1 MNSTFAII
9 LIVLVVVAAAAFIY
23 YYRRRRSRDLRSR
36 FGPEY
41 QRTVNQYGNTQK
53 AEAELARRAKRVSKF
68 AIRGIPESEKQ
79 RFADAWQAEQARF
92 VDQPEQAVT
101 AAHRL
106 VSELMRARG
115 YPASEEF
122 EQNADDLSVDHPYVV
137 EHYRTACLIA
147 ARREN
152 GQANTEDLR
161 AAMIHYRQLFDEL
174 LGKSIQTEVTQ

>member
-9 LIVLVVVAAAAFIY
+9 LIVLVVVAAAALIY

-36 FGPEY
+36 FGP
-41 QRTVNQYGNTQK
+41 
-53 AEAELARRAKRVSKF
+53 ELARRAKRVSKF